1 MPQVCLNCQF
11 VSNLAKACANLK
23 KSRKPQES
31 ASGRGQVLAR
41 RMERR
46 QELLEPGASLWR
58 FWVKFQLEDGSQREL
73 QVSEEA
79 YGALRDGESFRLT
92 WQGESLQ
99 EYLPE

>member
-1 MPQVCLNCQF
+1 MPQVCLSCQF
-11 VSNLAKACANLK
+11 VSNLANACANLK

-41 RMERR
+41 RVERR

-58 FWVKFQLEDGSQREL
+58 FWVKFQLEDGSQREF

-79 YGALRDGESFRLT
+79 HGELREEASFQFTWRGETLETFC
-92 WQGESLQ
+92 EV
-99 EYLPE
+99 

>member
-1 MPQVCLNCQF
+1 MPQVCLSCQF
-11 VSNLAKACANLK
+11 VSNLTNACANLK

-41 RMERR
+41 RVERR
-46 QELLEPGASLWR
+46 QELLEPGSSLWR

-99 EYLPE
+99 EYFPE

>member
-41 RMERR
+41 RVERR

-58 FWVKFQLEDGSQREL
+58 FLVKIRLEGGSEREF

-79 YGALRDGESFRLT
+79 YGELREEASFQFTWRGETLETFC
-92 WQGESLQ
+92 EV
-99 EYLPE
+99 